1 MGRLGPPSEFEEYRL
16 LRPLGHGAMG
26 QVFLAQD
33 TLLDRRVAV
42 KFIATAQG
50 LLPDAAARAR
60 FFQEARA
67 IARLQHPNVVAI
79 HRVGEVRGQP
89 YLVSELIQGE
99 PLDRLR
105 RPVDARMALQ
115 LGLGLARGLAAAHR
129 RGILHRDI
137 KPANAILSEDGEV
150 KLLDFGLA
158 EAAFAEREPHALA
171 GTDVTSPPGATS
183 TDTQPMPGARPVDTR
198 PLPAQGARA
207 HQEPRA
213 SDTRPIAAQSALAQR
228 TSDTRPI
235 AATRGHDTGPRDDAG
250 ECAPAP
256 HGHDTGPRDDA
267 GERPTAPQG
276 HDTGPRGGTGE
287 RAPAQQGHDTGPR
300 DDAGERA
307 PTTQGHD
314 TGSRDDARERA
325 PTTQGHDTDPRD
337 DTGARTPA
345 QQGHDTG
352 PRDDAGTQAPAL
364 TNDTGPR
371 DLSTPDAEADHHDFV
386 PGTPLYLA
394 PELWRGEP
402 ASRASDI
409 YALGILLYELCAGHA
424 PHEELPLEQL
434 GAAVLESPPPP
445 LAQHAPGVSP
455 AFAAI
460 VDRCLD
466 ADPARRYE
474 SGDALREALEALNTP
489 TRASALPTGNPYLGL
504 RAFDAAH
511 RSVFFGRE
519 PELREVLDRL
529 RGDTFVL
536 VAGDSGVGKSSLCRA
551 AVLPTVTQG
560 AWEDGGPAWTVIT
573 GAPGRRPLETWVELL
588 APVAGESAE
597 GLHARL
603 TTEEPGVLA
612 RALRRRPSNAAPL
625 LLFIDQ
631 FEELVTFSEPAQ
643 AAQLTEELALVLR
656 RAPRV
661 RLLAT
666 ARSDCLTRLVAL
678 PGLGSEVPRALHLLR
693 ALSEHGLREA
703 AEGPLRLLG
712 MRFESPTM
720 VDALVTSASRAEGG
734 LPLLQFALE
743 TLWEARD
750 AQRQHIPAAAL
761 EALGGVEGALAR
773 HADAVVA
780 RLRPEQRPRAR
791 DMLLEL
797 VTPEGTRVRRTQE
810 ELLRGDA
817 DDTGRAV
824 LDGLVRGRLLT
835 AGEAEDGDGV
845 YTLAHESL
853 VTGWDTL
860 RGWLGQDEQRRAARM
875 RLERAAAEW
884 VRLGRPPELLHGARQ
899 LAEVRAAGLTHV
911 DGAREREFLF
921 RSRATVRRQRVTR
934 WLAVALVPLVLGS
947 VVAVTR
953 VQARAQLEARINRH
967 LDEAQAQHDALGGH
981 LAELGQRT
989 TEAFALFD
997 TPGPQNREAAEA
1009 RWTQALKARQAVE
1022 QTALRAMSELE
1033 AAWGLAPGNP
1043 RVSPLMASLLV
1054 TRVELAEQERQPEQ
1068 HAQWLARLTA
1078 HDALGEL
1085 KQGLTAPARLTLTS
1099 KPSGA
1104 RVRLLEPTPE
1114 GAFHPGRDLG
1124 QTPLREVALPA
1135 GSHLLVVEAPGR
1147 FPVRVP
1153 VMLAFGEWLALDL
1166 PLPEAAAVPE
1176 GFVYIPAGRFLQGA
1190 SESEYLRRAFFFAPP
1205 LHAVETGAYLIAKHE
1220 VTFAR
1225 YIAFLETLPPE
1236 ERAARMPGSRRRLT
1250 VVDLAQEPKGRWR
1263 LTLRPASASYS
1274 VRDGEPLRYGKRSRR
1289 QEQDWL
1295 RFPVSAVSFDDALA
1309 YTAWLDRTGQVPGAR
1324 LCTEREWERAARG
1337 ADGRRYPSGDWLAP
1351 DDANHD
1357 ATYGREPWGFGPD
1370 EVGSHPRSRSPF
1382 GVDDL
1387 VGNVWEWTRSD
1398 VDPEKPSAQGGSWYQ
1413 SDLTAH
1419 TANRERV
1426 ERTQREA
1433 LIGFRVCATP
1443 RP

>member
-1 MGRLGPPSEFEEYRL
+1 MKSSPGRLEPPSEFEEYRL
-16 LRPLGHGAMG
+16 LCPLGHGAMG
-26 QVFLAQD
+26 QVYLAQD

-50 LLPDAAARAR
+50 RLPDAAARAR

-89 YLVSELIQGE
+89 YLVSEFIRGE

-105 RPVDARMALQ
+105 RPVDARLALQ

-158 EAAFAEREPHALA
+158 EAAFVEVELPAFAVDA
-171 GTDVTSPPGATS
+171 
-183 TDTQPMPGARPVDTR
+183 DTR
-198 PLPAQGARA
+198 LLEAPRPFARQGAANAPSPRGLSPADTRELPAQ
-207 HQEPRA
+207 
-213 SDTRPIAAQSALAQR
+213 QR
-228 TSDTRPI
+228 
-235 AATRGHDTGPRDDAG
+235 HDTGPQGAVRG
-250 ECAPAP
+250 PSP
-256 HGHDTGPRDDA
+256 HSAAQTRDTGPRADA
-267 GERPTAPQG
+267 GSREATPHPAAQTR
-276 HDTGPRGGTGE
+276 DTGPRADAESRGATPH
-287 RAPAQQGHDTGPR
+287 PAALPQDTGPR
-300 DDAGERA
+300 AGAEARSPAQLRHDTRSQGDTAASDADSSARAFGTQEHALPQSGGEAAPDTAPRA
-307 PTTQGHD
+307 P
-314 TGSRDDARERA
+314 
-325 PTTQGHDTDPRD
+325 PP
-337 DTGARTPA
+337 
-345 QQGHDTG
+345 
-352 PRDDAGTQAPAL
+352 
-364 TNDTGPR
+364 
-371 DLSTPDAEADHHDFV
+371 PDASRHDCV

-409 YALGILLYELCAGHA
+409 YALGVLLYELCAGRA
-424 PHEELPLEQL
+424 PHEGIPVEDL
-434 GAAVLESPPPP
+434 GAAVQEQLPAP
-445 LAQHAPGVSP
+445 LAERAPGVS
-455 AFAAI
+455 ATFAAI

-466 ADPARRYE
+466 ADPARRFE
-474 SGDALREALEALNTP
+474 SGDALREALEALSTP
-489 TRASALPTGNPYLGL
+489 TRASNLLTGNPYLGL

-536 VAGDSGVGKSSLCRA
+536 LAGDSGVGKSSLCRA
-551 AVLPTVTQG
+551 GVIPAVTQEG
-560 AWEDGGPAWTVIT
+560 WEDGGPTWTVLSGT
-573 GAPGRRPLETWVELL
+573 PGRRPLETWVELL
-588 APVAGESAE
+588 APATGESPEA
-597 GLHARL
+597 LHSRL

-612 RALRRRPSNAAPL
+612 RALRRRAPDAAPL

-643 AAQLTEELALVLR
+643 AARLSAELALVLR

-661 RLLAT
+661 RILAT

-678 PGLGSEVPRALHLLR
+678 PGLGDEVPRALHLLR

-703 AEGPLRLLG
+703 VEGPLRHQGL
-712 MRFESPTM
+712 RFETPAM
-720 VDALVTSASRAEGG
+720 VDALVASAARAEGG

-743 TLWEARD
+743 ALWEARD
-750 AQRQHIPAAAL
+750 LQRQHIPAAAL
-761 EALGGVEGALAR
+761 ETLGGVEGALAR

-791 DMLLEL
+791 EMLLEL
-797 VTPEGTRVRRTQE
+797 VTPEGTRMRRSLE
-810 ELLRGDA
+810 ELLRGPD
-817 DDTGRAV
+817 DDTGREV

-860 RGWLGQDEQRRAARM
+860 RGWLGQDEQRRAVRM

-884 VRLGRPPELLHGARQ
+884 TRLGRPSELLYGARQ
-899 LAEVRAAGLTHV
+899 LDEVQAAGLSHV
-911 DGAREREFLF
+911 DGTRERDFLA
-921 RSRATVRRQRVTR
+921 RSKAAVRRQRVTR
-934 WLAVALVPLVLGS
+934 WLVVALVPLVLGG
-947 VVAVTR
+947 VVGVTR
-953 VQARAQLEARINRH
+953 VQARAQLDARIHRH
-967 LDEAQAQHDALGGH
+967 LEEAQAQQAALEGH
-981 LAELGQRT
+981 LGQFSQLRFQ
-989 TEAFALFD
+989 AFNLFD

-1009 RWTQALKARQAVE
+1009 VWTQARQARQALE
-1022 QTALRAMSELE
+1022 EALLRAMSELE
-1033 AAWGLAPGNP
+1033 AAWGLSPGHP
-1043 RVSPLMASLLV
+1043 RVGPLMANLLV
-1054 TRVELAEQERQPEQ
+1054 TRAELAEQERQPEQ
-1068 HAQWLARLTA
+1068 HAQWLARLAA

-1085 KQGLTAPARLTLTS
+1085 RQGLTAPAVLTLTS
-1099 KPSGA
+1099 EPAGA
-1104 RVRLLEPTPE
+1104 RVRLLEPHPDGE
-1114 GAFHPGRDLG
+1114 PHPGRELG
-1124 QTPLREVALPA
+1124 PTPLRAVELPA
-1135 GSHLLVVEAPGR
+1135 GSHLLAIEAPGR

-1153 VMLAFGEWLALDL
+1153 VLLAAGERLELDL
-1166 PLPEAAAVPE
+1166 PLPESSSVPE
-1176 GFVYIPAGRFLQGA
+1176 GFVHIPAGRFLQGA
-1190 SESEYLRRAFFFAPP
+1190 EESEYLRRAFFFAPP
-1205 LHAVETGAYLIAKHE
+1205 LHPVTTDAYLIAKHE
-1220 VTFAR
+1220 VTFAQ
-1225 YIAFLETLPPE
+1225 YIAFLKTLPPE

-1250 VVDLAQEPKGRWR
+1250 VVDLAHEPDGRWR

-1274 VRDGEPLRYGKRSRR
+1274 VRDGEPLHYGKRDRR
-1289 QEQDWL
+1289 QRQDWL

-1324 LCTEREWERAARG
+1324 MCTEREWERAARG
-1337 ADGRRYPSGDWLAP
+1337 ADGRRYPGGDWLAP

-1419 TANRERV
+1419 TANRDRV

>member
-1 MGRLGPPSEFEEYRL
+1 MKSPSGRLEPPSEFEEYRL
-16 LRPLGHGAMG
+16 LHPLGHGAMG

-42 KFIATAQG
+42 KFIATAMG
-50 LLPDAAARAR
+50 RLPDAAARAR

-67 IARLQHPNVVAI
+67 VARLQHPNVVAI

-89 YLVSELIQGE
+89 YLVSEFIQGE
-99 PLDRLR
+99 PLDRLQ
-105 RPVDARMALQ
+105 RPVDARLALQ
-115 LGLGLARGLAAAHR
+115 LGRGLARGLAAAHR

-158 EAAFAEREPHALA
+158 EAALAEVERSALA
-171 GTDVTSPPGATS
+171 AGAPPVPGAK
-183 TDTQPMPGARPVDTR
+183 PAGPRPLTDTR
-198 PLPAQGARA
+198 PLPG
-207 HQEPRA
+207 P
-213 SDTRPIAAQSALAQR
+213 SA
-228 TSDTRPI
+228 P
-235 AATRGHDTGPRDDAG
+235 DTGPHDGPLTHSARRPGGGAGGPDDLRPDAG
-250 ECAPAP
+250 TRGRQAAAAAPGTATQEP
-256 HGHDTGPRDDA
+256 NPRLRDGAGVPDTGPGDF
-267 GERPTAPQG
+267 APPG
-276 HDTGPRGGTGE
+276 SNEARHD
-287 RAPAQQGHDTGPR
+287 
-300 DDAGERA
+300 
-307 PTTQGHD
+307 
-314 TGSRDDARERA
+314 
-325 PTTQGHDTDPRD
+325 
-337 DTGARTPA
+337 
-345 QQGHDTG
+345 
-352 PRDDAGTQAPAL
+352 L
-364 TNDTGPR
+364 
-371 DLSTPDAEADHHDFV
+371 V

-402 ASRASDI
+402 ASRASDV
-409 YALGILLYELCAGHA
+409 YALGVLLYELCAGRA
-424 PHEELPLEQL
+424 PHDGVPLELL
-434 GAAVLESPPPP
+434 GAAVQAQPPPP
-445 LAQHAPGVSP
+445 LAERAPGVSP
-455 AFAAI
+455 ALAAI
-460 VDRCLD
+460 VDRCLA

-474 SGDALREALEALNTP
+474 SGDALREALEALSTP
-489 TRASALPTGNPYLGL
+489 TRASALPSGNPYLGL

-519 PELREVLDRL
+519 PALREVLDRL

-551 AVLPTVTQG
+551 GVLPAVSQG
-560 AWEDGGPAWTVIT
+560 GLEDGGPAWTVLS
-573 GAPGRRPLETWVELL
+573 GPPGRRPLDTWVELL
-588 APVAGESAE
+588 APLVGESAE
-597 GLHARL
+597 SLGGRL
-603 TTEEPGVLA
+603 ATEEPGVLA
-612 RALRRRPSNAAPL
+612 RALRRRPADAAPL

-631 FEELVTFSEPAQ
+631 LEELVTFSEPAQ
-643 AAQLTEELALVLR
+643 AARLAEELALVPR

-678 PGLGSEVPRALHLLR
+678 PGLGDEVPRALHLLR
-693 ALSEHGLREA
+693 ALSAHGLREA
-703 AEGPLRLLG
+703 VEGPLRMQGL
-712 MRFESPTM
+712 RFETPAM
-720 VDALVTSASRAEGG
+720 VDALVASAARAEGG

-743 TLWEARD
+743 ALWEARD
-750 AQRQHIPAAAL
+750 VHRQRIPAAAL

-791 DMLLEL
+791 ELLLEL
-797 VTPEGTRVRRTQE
+797 VTPEGTRLRRTRE
-810 ELLRGDA
+810 ELLRGPG
-817 DDTGRAV
+817 DDTGREV

-860 RGWLGQDEQRRAARM
+860 RGWLGRDEQRRAVRL

-884 VRLGRPPELLHGARQ
+884 ARLGRPAELLYGTRQ
-899 LAEVRAAGLTHV
+899 LQVVRAAGLSHV
-911 DGAREREFLF
+911 DGARERDFLA
-921 RSRATVRRQRVTR
+921 RSRAAARRQRLTR
-934 WLAVALVPLVLGS
+934 WLAVALVPLVLGG
-947 VVAVTR
+947 VVGVTR
-953 VQARAQLEARINRH
+953 VQAQAQLDARINRH
-967 LDEAQAQHDALGGH
+967 LDEARAQQAALEGH
-981 LAELGQRT
+981 LGQLGHLRFQ
-989 TEAFALFD
+989 AFTLFD
-997 TPGPQNREAAEA
+997 TPGPRNRQAAEA
-1009 RWTQALKARQAVE
+1009 VWTQARQARQAVE
-1022 QTALRAMSELE
+1022 ETLLRAMSELE

-1043 RVSPLMASLLV
+1043 RVSPLMANLLV

-1068 HAQWLARLTA
+1068 RAQWLARLA
-1078 HDALGEL
+1078 VHDAMGEL
-1085 KQGLTAPARLTLTS
+1085 RQGLTAPALVSLTS
-1099 KPSGA
+1099 EPAGA

-1114 GAFHPGRDLG
+1114 GEPLPGRELG
-1124 QTPLREVALPA
+1124 QTPLHEVALPA
-1135 GSHLLVVEAPGR
+1135 GSHLLVIEAPGR

-1153 VMLAFGEWLALDL
+1153 VLLASGERLALEV
-1166 PLPEAAAVPE
+1166 PLPATESVPA
-1176 GFVYIPAGRFLQGA
+1176 GFVHIPAGRFLQGA

-1205 LHAVETGAYLIAKHE
+1205 LHPVETGAYLIARHE
-1220 VTFAR
+1220 VTFAQ

-1236 ERAARMPGSRRRLT
+1236 ERAARMPGSRRRIT
-1250 VVDLAQEPKGRWR
+1250 VVDLAREPDGRWR

-1274 VRDGEPLRYGKRSRR
+1274 VRDGELLRYGKRDRR

-1309 YTAWLDRTGQVPGAR
+1309 YVAWLDRTGQVPGAR
-1324 LCTEREWERAARG
+1324 MCTEREWERAARG

-1357 ATYGREPWGFGPD
+1357 VTYGREPWGFGPD

-1387 VGNVWEWTRSD
+1387 AGNVWEWTRSN

-1419 TANRERV
+1419 AANRDRV

-1433 LIGFRVCATP
+1433 LTGFRVCATP

>member
-1 MGRLGPPSEFEEYRL
+1 MKSSSGRLNPPAEFEEYRL

-33 TLLDRRVAV
+33 TLLDRQVAV

-50 LLPDAAARAR
+50 RLPDAAARAR

-89 YLVSELIQGE
+89 YLVSELIRGA
-99 PLDRLR
+99 PLDRLQ
-105 RPVDARMALQ
+105 RPVDAPLALA

-158 EAAFAEREPHALA
+158 EAASVEAASAEVELPAS
-171 GTDVTSPPGATS
+171 VTGADGSASSGPGP
-183 TDTQPMPGARPVDTR
+183 TDTRPLPGPRPVDTR
-198 PLPAQGARA
+198 PLSVMQGR
-207 HQEPRA
+207 
-213 SDTRPIAAQSALAQR
+213 DTRPRA
-228 TSDTRPI
+228 
-235 AATRGHDTGPRDDAG
+235 DAVG
-250 ECAPAP
+250 REPAP
-256 HGHDTGPRDDA
+256 RL
-267 GERPTAPQG
+267 
-276 HDTGPRGGTGE
+276 
-287 RAPAQQGHDTGPR
+287 
-300 DDAGERA
+300 
-307 PTTQGHD
+307 
-314 TGSRDDARERA
+314 
-325 PTTQGHDTDPRD
+325 
-337 DTGARTPA
+337 DTGASDFPA
-345 QQGHDTG
+345 
-352 PRDDAGTQAPAL
+352 
-364 TNDTGPR
+364 
-371 DLSTPDAEADHHDFV
+371 PDSDEARQDFV

-402 ASRASDI
+402 ASRASDV
-409 YALGILLYELCAGHA
+409 YALGVLVYELCAGRA
-424 PHEELPLEQL
+424 PHEGVPLEQL
-434 GAAVLESPPPP
+434 GAAIQECPPAP
-445 LAQHAPGVSP
+445 LAEHAPGLSP

-474 SGDALREALEALNTP
+474 SGDALREALEALSTP
-489 TRASALPTGNPYLGL
+489 TRASALPAGNPYLGL

-536 VAGDSGVGKSSLCRA
+536 LAGDSGVGKSSLCRA
-551 AVLPTVTQG
+551 GILPAVSQSGLEEGDPAWAVLSGT
-560 AWEDGGPAWTVIT
+560 
-573 GAPGRRPLETWVELL
+573 PGRRPLETWVELL
-588 APVAGESAE
+588 APVAGERAE
-597 GLHARL
+597 ALRSRL
-603 TTEEPGVLA
+603 ATEEPGVLA
-612 RALRRRPSNAAPL
+612 RALRRRPTNAPPL

-631 FEELVTFSEPAQ
+631 LEELVTFSEPTQ
-643 AAQLTEELALVLR
+643 AARLAEELALVLR

-678 PGLGSEVPRALHLLR
+678 PGLGDEVPRALHLLR

-703 AEGPLRLLG
+703 VEGPVRVLG
-712 MRFESPTM
+712 MRFESPAM
-720 VDALVTSASRAEGG
+720 VDALVASAARAEGG

-743 TLWEARD
+743 ALWEARD
-750 AQRQHIPAAAL
+750 AQRQRIPAAAL

-773 HADAVVA
+773 HADAVVG

-791 DMLLEL
+791 AMLLEL
-797 VTPEGTRVRRTQE
+797 VTPEGTRLRRTQE
-810 ELLRGDA
+810 ELLRGPDDDA
-817 DDTGRAV
+817 GRAV

-860 RGWLGQDEQRRAARM
+860 RGWLGQDEQRRAVRM

-884 VRLGRPPELLHGARQ
+884 ERLGHPPELLYGERQ
-899 LAEVRAAGLTHV
+899 LTESRAAGLSHV
-911 DGAREREFLF
+911 EKPRERDFLS
-921 RSRATVRRQRVTR
+921 RSRRAARRRRVTR
-934 WLAVALVPLVLGS
+934 WLAVALVPLVLGG
-947 VVAVTR
+947 VVGVTR
-953 VQARAQLEARINRH
+953 VQARAQLDARINRH
-967 LDEAQAQHDALGGH
+967 LDEAQAQQAALDKRRAA
-981 LAELGQRT
+981 LDQLSA
-989 TEAFALFD
+989 EAFTLFD

-1009 RWTQALKARQAVE
+1009 VWTRAQQTRQAVE
-1022 QTALRAMSELE
+1022 ETALRAMSELE
-1033 AAWGLAPGNP
+1033 AAWGLAPGDP
-1043 RVSPLMASLLV
+1043 RVSPLMARLLV
-1054 TRVELAEQERQPEQ
+1054 TRVEFAEQERQPEQ
-1068 HAQWLARLTA
+1068 RAQWLARLGA
-1078 HDALGEL
+1078 HDPLGEL
-1085 KQGLTAPARLTLTS
+1085 RRGLTAPARLTLTS
-1099 KPSGA
+1099 EPAGA

-1114 GAFHPGRDLG
+1114 GALNPGRDLG
-1124 QTPLREVALPA
+1124 QTPLHEVALSA
-1135 GSHLLVVEAPGR
+1135 GSHLLMLEAPGR

-1153 VMLAFGEWLALDL
+1153 VLLASGERLTLEV
-1166 PLPEAAAVPE
+1166 PLPAAESVPK
-1176 GFVYIPAGRFLQGA
+1176 GFVHIPAGRFLQGA

-1205 LHAVETGAYLIAKHE
+1205 LHRVETDAYLIARHE
-1220 VTFAR
+1220 VTFAQ

-1250 VVDLAQEPKGRWR
+1250 VVDLAHEPDGRWR

-1274 VRDGEPLRYGKRSRR
+1274 VRDGERLRYGKRDRR

-1309 YTAWLDRTGQVPGAR
+1309 YVAWLDRTGQVPGAR
-1324 LCTEREWERAARG
+1324 MCTEREWERAARG

-1419 TANRERV
+1419 TANRDRV